1 MLENRRFYYGGSGRA
16 NNAIDIYYDEESSGN
31 SKKKKPILIYVQG
44 GGWVG
49 RDHINDP
56 TTVPKFSLQEGYVC
70 VVIHHRP
77 IRFHPGP
84 LCALL
89 LGCLIHFV

>member
-44 GGWVG
+44 GGWTG
-49 RDHINDP
+49 RDHVNDP

-84 LCALL
+84 LWALL
-89 LGCLIHFV
+89 VAALL